1 MMKVRML
8 AIVGMS
14 GLMLAGCV
22 SGNTVPPADATP
34 ATPAKGAIGMP
45 NPASVYCLKLGGKE
59 INKTTELG
67 VSTDCLLPTGER
79 IDEWALYR
87 RDHS

>member
-1 MMKVRML
+1 MMKVGML
-8 AIVGMS
+8 VIAGMS
-14 GLMLAGCV
+14 SLMLAGCV
-22 SGNTVPPADATP
+22 SGNAAPNADAAPTP
-34 ATPAKGAIGMP
+34 TQGAIGMP

>member
-1 MMKVRML
+1 MTKVRML
-8 AIVGMS
+8 TIVGMGS
-14 GLMLAGCV
+14 LMLAGCV
-22 SGNTVPPADATP
+22 SGNVAPSASTVPANG
-34 ATPAKGAIGMP
+34 KVGMP

-59 INKTTELG
+59 INTSTKLG
-67 VSTDCLLPTGER
+67 VSTDCLLPSGER

>member
-34 ATPAKGAIGMP
+34 AKGAIGMP
-45 NPASVYCLKLGGKE
+45 NPASVYCLNWEAKKLIKQQS
-59 INKTTELG
+59 L
-67 VSTDCLLPTGER
+67 V
-79 IDEWALYR
+79 
-87 RDHS
+87 

>member
-1 MMKVRML
+1 MMKVRMM

-14 GLMLAGCV
+14 GLMLAGCM
-22 SGNTVPPADATP
+22 SSNTAPAAE

-79 IDEWALYR
+79 IDEWALFR

>member
-8 AIVGMS
+8 VIVGMS
-14 GLMLAGCV
+14 SLMLAGCV
-22 SGNTVPPADATP
+22 SSNTVPPAD